1 MRGDFSSWRDERR
14 ENFNGV
20 LHQQGRVL
28 LDSDWNEQTRITN
41 DWQDIAGQDIIG
53 GLVAAVPADEPDS
66 YKITKAEIKNGNHV
80 ELTVGVGRVW
90 ADGLLSRL
98 FGPNAAALEV
108 KRIATYLQPPIQNPP
123 GVIPVNPPNAPLLR
137 DAVILEVWRQEING
151 FQLPDQLIEPAL
163 GGVDTTER
171 VHTGAAFRLMR
182 LKDGDTCESIVKGL
196 QDDFDA
202 KGKLTVK
209 LQTPPPTGGDCEVK
223 AAGGYTGFEH
233 NLYRIEIAQVK
244 SGAAAMFKWS
254 QFNGGLVGRGVFDAA
269 NKKVTLTG
277 NIQAILN
284 SGLSSFYLE
293 ALQFDP
299 APFGDYGHWRTTY
312 GARATLDSNGSLS
325 LPIPGSPN
333 EIFGT
338 LTDGT
343 FFFRLWNEVAK
354 IDDFQSEKLLQD
366 GITLDFD
373 KAAAAGLYTPGDY
386 WTFPVRAGEI
396 KNTTPLIDLQ
406 PPEGIRYRRVPLATL
421 TWKDDSIEFAKGEIE
436 DCRHLFRPLTRL
448 STCCTF
454 RVGDGMHSF
463 GDYDSIKK
471 AIEHLPASGGE
482 ICLLP
487 GIYKENLKIAHR
499 SNIKIKG
506 CGRRSRIVADTSD
519 PVIHIKE
526 SNNIKIETLAV
537 VAHKDGVGI
546 LLEGPVPK
554 SGDDNEEKELYL
566 HDITL
571 EKLLVRASTRSG
583 IEAHV
588 GQNISIR
595 DCRIAIND
603 SRTEWAAVYLVGDDC
618 VIEDNSIY
626 VITDDS
632 FFDSADVP
640 EPFLDA
646 GRFDAHD
653 ANSARGGLHLGGGCD
668 RVRVINNLIVGGVG
682 DGITLGSVDEKDG
695 DKIYV
700 YYDPWWPVG
709 KDKADCDPKPGHVG
723 GGVIILQGTE
733 KIAGAPLND
742 ILIERNRIFNMGRNG
757 IGIDAFFDLEKA
769 DELISVE
776 NLSVIGNRIQH
787 CLNRPLVAIPANM
800 TDSMGYGGISL
811 ADVDNLVARDN
822 FIEDNGQDYT
832 EPVCGI
838 FVLHGD
844 GIEISRN
851 RIRNNGARNS
861 KPSASAEKGRR
872 GGINIVFGVAPQV
885 EISVTAPDS
894 NKTLSAPFSNGVP
907 AVKIHENIVSAP
919 LGQALSLVALGPVSV
934 VGNQF
939 TSLGMIMQQS
949 SPTFLAATVLIF
961 NLGLSNELW
970 LQALSFLVVQKGQ
983 VGTPKNPGGPVD
995 ANGNLVQAGLDD
1007 ERLGQYLA
1015 NGNVLFTN
1023 NQCQLNLLEKGV
1035 SIALTSILILSLD
1048 DIGFHNNQCDCDL
1061 FDDFVL
1067 SQALLFGMSVRA
1079 SDNRFKESILNALYS
1094 ATTYG
1099 WINITT
1105 DNQATHCLLIR
1116 GRLFLDKQNIILI
1129 DSFFNSGPVENIE
1142 RSFCDRRPQPQG
1154 NFARN
1159 PQDKTTRAT

>member
-41 DWQDIAGQDIIG
+41 DWQDLAAQDIIG

-66 YKITKAEIKNGNHV
+66 YKITKAEIKNGNRI

-98 FGPNAAALEV
+98 FGPDALTKEV
-108 KRIATYLQPPIQNPP
+108 KRIATYLQPPIQSTP
-123 GVIPVNPPNAPLLR
+123 GSIPVNPPNAPLIR

-151 FQLPDQLIEPAL
+151 FQLPEQLIEPAL

-182 LKDGDTCESIVKGL
+182 LKDGDTCESIVKDL
-196 QDDFDA
+196 QDKFDA
-202 KGKLTVK
+202 KGKLTVR
-209 LQTPPPTGGDCEVK
+209 LQAPPPTGGDCEIK

-254 QFNGGLVGRGVFDAA
+254 RFNGGLVGRGVFSAA
-269 NKKVTLTG
+269 NRKVTLTG

-293 ALQFDP
+293 ALEFDP
-299 APFGDYGHWRTTY
+299 SAVGDYGYWRTTY

-325 LPIPGSPN
+325 LPVAGSAG

-343 FFFRLWNEVAK
+343 FFFRLWDEVAK
-354 IDDFQSEKLLQD
+354 IDDFQSEKFLQD

-406 PPEGIRYRRVPLATL
+406 PPEGIRYHRVPLATL
-421 TWKDDSIEFAKGEIE
+421 TWKGNLIDFAKGEIE

-487 GIYKENLKIAHR
+487 GIYKENLKLEHR

-506 CGRRSRIVADTSD
+506 CGTRSRIVADTSD
-519 PVIHIKE
+519 PVIHIRE

-537 VAHKDGVGI
+537 VTHKDGVGI
-546 LLEGPVPK
+546 LLEGPVPQ
-554 SGDDNEEKELYL
+554 SGDDDEEKKLYL

-571 EKLLVRASTRSG
+571 EKLLIRASTRSG

-588 GQNISIR
+588 GQNISVR
-595 DCRIAIND
+595 DCRVAMND
-603 SRTEWAAVYLVGDDC
+603 ARTEWAAVYLVGDDC
-618 VIEDNSIY
+618 VIEGNSIY
-626 VITDDS
+626 VVTDDS
-632 FFDSADVP
+632 FFDKVDVP
-640 EPFLDA
+640 EPFLDP

-653 ANSARGGLHLGGGCD
+653 ASSARGGLHLGGGCD

-682 DGITLGSVDEKDG
+682 DGITLGSVDEKGDG
-695 DKIYV
+695 KVIVIYV
-700 YYDPWWPVG
+700 PWWPVG
-709 KDKADCDPKPGHVG
+709 KDKADCDPNPGHIG
-723 GGVIILQGTE
+723 GGVIFVQGTE

-776 NLSVIGNRIQH
+776 NLTVIGNRIQH
-787 CLNRPLVAIPANM
+787 CLNRPLAEIPASL
-800 TDSMGYGGISL
+800 TDSMGYGGIAL

-822 FIEDNGQDYT
+822 FIEDNGPDYT

-851 RIRNNGARNS
+851 RIRNNGARNN
-861 KPSASAEKGRR
+861 KPSASAENGRR
-872 GGINIVFGVAPQV
+872 GGINVVFGVAPRV
-885 EISVTAPDS
+885 EISATAPGIS
-894 NKTLSAPFSNGVP
+894 NNLSAPFSNGVP
-907 AVKIHENIVSAP
+907 AIKIHENIVSVP

-934 VGNQF
+934 VGNQL
-939 TSLGMIMQQS
+939 TSLGMVMQQT
-949 SPTFLAATVLIF
+949 SPTFFAATVMIF

-970 LQALSFLVVQKGQ
+970 LQALSFLVVQQGQ
-983 VGTPKNPGGPVD
+983 INTPKQPGAVD

-1023 NQCQLNLLEKGV
+1023 NQCQLNLLEKGL

-1061 FDDFVL
+1061 FDDFVF

-1079 SDNRFKESILNALYS
+1079 SDNRFKEPLLNALYS
-1094 ATTYG
+1094 ASTFG
-1099 WINITT
+1099 WINMTT

-1129 DSFFNSGPVENIE
+1129 DSFLNFGPVEQIDH
-1142 RSFCDRRPQPQG
+1142 SFCKQRPQPQG
-1154 NFARN
+1154 NFAKN
-1159 PQDKTTRAT
+1159 ENVKTTRAT